1 MVTNMYLVIDKMS
14 ENVSLVVSSQDWYVI
29 LEIFLFEWNQLLDDK
44 NIFVEVESF
53 CLTTD

>member
-1 MVTNMYLVIDKMS
+1 MYLVIDKMS

-53 CLTTD
+53 CLTPD